1 MKRQRRSITA
11 ATNTPSAKAAQKI
24 LKEIKQLNNDLD
36 DLYMLDEAM
45 YDNLDLASLHDEIQG
60 ADMFIS
66 HQINKL

>member
-1 MKRQRRSITA
+1 MKRQRRPITA
-11 ATNTPSAKAAQKI
+11 AVNTPSKKLAEKI
-24 LKEIKQLNNDLD
+24 LKEIKQLSGDLD

-45 YDNLDLASLHDEIQG
+45 YDNLDVASLHDEIQG